1 MDLSKLATDGLTGAA
16 TGIVGGPI
24 GIVAGLLGGV
34 LPDFLQL
41 LGPHA
46 AGPQGQAVAN
56 AVVQVVS
63 AATGQANPTSAN
75 IIGLDPA
82 AQADL
87 KVKLAEIYA
96 QAQANERAD
105 QAAQRANELDTLRA
119 EFADVAS
126 ARARDVALK
135 AAGGHNYQ
143 ANMMLTIACTVLL
156 ACVVAAATGR
166 MNDIALGMIVSLAGV
181 MAACF
186 RDAFNFE
193 FGSSRQAQFSG
204 QTVAG
209 LAQTAQTALANSTPV
224 R

>member
-1 MDLSKLATDGLTGAA
+1 VDLGKTLTDGLTGAA

-63 AATGQANPTSAN
+63 AATGTANPTSAN

-105 QAAQRANELDTLRA
+105 QAAQRANDLAVMQAGL
-119 EFADVAS
+119 ADVQS
-126 ARARDVALK
+126 ARAHDVAI
-135 AAGGHNYQ
+135 Q
-143 ANMMLTIACTVLL
+143 ASGKTNWRADMMLLAVTAGLL
-156 ACVVAAATGR
+156 ACIISAATGHLD
-166 MNDIALGMIVSLAGV
+166 NLTFGLVAGV
-181 MAACF
+181 AGMLSGCF
-186 RDAFNFE
+186 KDAFGFE
-193 FGSSRQAQFSG
+193 YGSSRQSEMKS
-204 QTVAG
+204 QTIAG
-209 LAQTAQTALANSTPV
+209 LAQSAQTALANSTPV